1 MNLVYKTV
9 SGSLVIQAIYLPMA
23 YDELLANRVREALM
37 DQPQVEEKKMFQGL
51 CFMVNDKL
59 CIGVRNK
66 ELMCRIGEAEM
77 NLSLENEYCRQIIH
91 NGKPMK
97 DYIFVDTERHFLAK
111 ELEHWISLSLNF
123 NSTAKAS
130 KKKK

>member
-1 MNLVYKTV
+1 
-9 SGSLVIQAIYLPMA
+9 MA
-23 YDELLANRVREALM
+23 FNELLANRVREALM

-59 CIGVRNK
+59 CVCVGNN
-66 ELMCRIGEAEM
+66 ELMCRIGETEVKLAVEK
-77 NLSLENEYCRQIIH
+77 ENCRQMIH

-97 DYIFVDTERHFLAK
+97 DYIFVDTEYKFSSQ
-111 ELEHWISLSLNF
+111 ELDHWISLSLRF
-123 NSTAKAS
+123 NSIAKAS